1 MPEMHVNVG
10 GTNKRV
16 TQPYVRV
23 GGAWKAVSIGW
34 VNVAG
39 AWKRF
44 YIRYI
49 APSVTLSPVLALG
62 FGTGASAATV
72 TSGTVTSTVEDGE
85 GPFSYQWAFVSGDNT
100 ITPTNPTDPDTTFS
114 SSLATNQ
121 TKDATFELTVT
132 DAMNNTATAQV
143 AVQLSNNL

>member
-16 TQPYVRV
+16 TQPHVRV

-34 VNVAG
+34 VRVAG
-39 AWKRF
+39 AWRRF
-44 YIRYI
+44 YISYI
-49 APSVTLSPVLALG
+49 APTVSLSQTIALG
-62 FGTGASAATV
+62 FGTGTPAATV
-72 TSGTVTSTVEDGE
+72 TSALVSSTVQDGE
-85 GPFSYQWAFVSGDNT
+85 APFTYQWARTSGDNT
-100 ITPTNPTDPDTTFS
+100 ITPTSPIAPDTTFS

-121 TKDATFELTVT
+121 TKDAVFELTVT

>member
-1 MPEMHVNVG
+1 MG

-16 TQPYVRV
+16 IQPHVRV
-23 GGAWKAVSIGW
+23 GGAWKAVSTGW
-34 VNVAG
+34 VRVAG

-49 APSVTLSPVLALG
+49 EPTVSLSPTIALG

-85 GPFSYQWAFVSGDNT
+85 APFSYQWTRASGDNT
-100 ITPTNPTDPDTTFS
+100 ITPTDPTAPDTTFS

-121 TKDATFELTVT
+121 NKNATFELTVT

-143 AVQLSNNL
+143 AVQLSNSL